1 MERRSLLKG
10 AFGLAAGAALSR
22 GAAERVGAE
31 TIPDF
36 VSVENVKIDSAWESS
51 LPMEHVTMLR
61 PRPHIQVARLAQFFG
76 LSHDEVAA
84 LTPDEL
90 AHLDVYVQQ
99 RADAGT
105 LQSGCP
111 SCNPAM
117 YPTEHLGPQHNAVR
131 FHGVGGRLIQVSL
144 NGEPARRVTEYFA
157 GVGGWVIANKEE
169 PHPLFPDKQM
179 MVRCACGSDHV
190 WQERRFGTVAAKEI
204 SGSV

>member
-1 MERRSLLKG
+1 MERRSLLK
-10 AFGLAAGAALSR
+10 ATLGLAAGAALAR
-22 GAAERVGAE
+22 GVGEQVGAG

-36 VSVENVKIDSAWESS
+36 VGVENVKVDADRTPRFES
-51 LPMEHVTMLR
+51 EHVTMLTPR
-61 PRPHIQVARLAQFFG
+61 PRIQIARLAQFFG
-76 LSHDEVAA
+76 LSPDEAAA

-90 AHLDVYVQQ
+90 AHLDVYVQK

-117 YPTEHLGPQHNAVR
+117 YPTEHLGPQHHAVR
-131 FHGVGGRLIQVSL
+131 LHGIGGRLIQVSL
-144 NGEPARRVTEYFA
+144 NGEPVRRVTEYFA

-179 MVRCACGSDHV
+179 MVSCTCGSAHV
-190 WQERRFGTVAAKEI
+190 WQERTFGTVEAREI
-204 SGSV
+204 IGGA

>member
-1 MERRSLLKG
+1 MERRSLLK
-10 AFGLAAGAALSR
+10 AAVGLASGAAIGQGMAQAVVAR
-22 GAAERVGAE
+22 DA
-31 TIPDF
+31 
-36 VSVENVKIDSAWESS
+36 ESS
-51 LPMEHVTMLR
+51 PQQ
-61 PRPHIQVARLAQFFG
+61 QVRMRLAQFFG
-76 LSHDEVAA
+76 LSPDEAAA

-157 GVGGWVIANKEE
+157 GVGGWVIANKQE
-169 PHPLFPDKQM
+169 PHPVFGDMM
-179 MVRCACGSDHV
+179 MVRCKCGSDHV
-190 WQERRFGTVAAKEI
+190 WQERTFGTVIAREI